1 MTSIVLSR
9 RKAIAWFA
17 GSAVLPLLAGQGAL
31 AQSGPRFRAIEVD
44 VSGVRESGDVVSADR
59 IAREL
64 PALLQTTFAGR
75 LAPGDRR
82 APILRARIDFVTY
95 GSNGSAGGPDPT
107 VAIDSIEGAGIVVGS
122 GGRPIASYPLRA
134 TLVAHPDF
142 LDNTGVSERVR
153 TYNLAQSFAYWLPG
167 KMGV

>member
-1 MTSIVLSR
+1 MTVFSR

-17 GSAVLPLLAGQGAL
+17 GSALLPLLSHEGAV
-31 AQSGPRFRAIEVD
+31 AQSAPRFRAIEVD
-44 VSGVRESGDVVSADR
+44 VSGVRQSGDTVSADR

-64 PALLQTTFAGR
+64 PALLQSSFAGR

-95 GSNGSAGGPDPT
+95 GSNGSAGGPNST
-107 VAIDSIEGAGIVVGS
+107 VAVDSIEGAGIVIGA
-122 GGRPIASYPLRA
+122 GGRPIAYYPLRA
-134 TLVAHPDF
+134 TLLAHPDL
-142 LDNTGVSERVR
+142 LDSTGVSERVR
-153 TYNLAQSFAYWLPG
+153 TYNLAQSFASWLPG

>member
-31 AQSGPRFRAIEVD
+31 AQSAPRFRAIEVD
-44 VSGVRESGDVVSADR
+44 VSGVRESGDIVSADR
-59 IAREL
+59 IARAL
-64 PALLQTTFAGR
+64 PALLQTSFANR
-75 LAPGDRR
+75 LAPGDRH
-82 APILRARIDFVTY
+82 APILRAQIDFVTY

-107 VAIDSIEGAGIVVGS
+107 VAIDSIEGVGVVIGA

-134 TLVAHPDF
+134 TLVAHPDI
-142 LDNTGVSERVR
+142 LDASGASGRQR
-153 TYNLAQSFAYWLPG
+153 TYNLAQSFAQWLPG
-167 KMGV
+167 KIGI

>member
-1 MTSIVLSR
+1 MSSFEISR

-17 GSAVLPLLAGQGAL
+17 ESAVLPLLAGEAAL

-44 VSGVRESGDVVSADR
+44 VSGVRESGDVDSADR
-59 IAREL
+59 IARAL
-64 PALLQTTFAGR
+64 PALLQTSFASR

-107 VAIDSIEGAGIVVGS
+107 VAMDSIEGVGIVIGA
-122 GGRPIASYPLRA
+122 GGRAIASYPLRA
-134 TLVAHPDF
+134 TLVAHPDI
-142 LDNTGVSERVR
+142 LDASGVSGRQR
-153 TYNLAQSFAYWLPG
+153 TYNLAQSFAQWLPG